1 MPLLPAQNKIQI
13 LDFKCKLPADLI
25 ADVQA
30 YASAIDSDVNYVVSR
45 AIEKLTTDKDFQTW
59 KERNADKLTTPNTIS
74 GKQKRG
80 PKPKPNAAAA

>member
-30 YASAIDSDVNYVVSR
+30 YATAIDSDISYVVSR
-45 AIEKLTTDKDFQTW
+45 AIEKLTADKDFQTW
-59 KERNADKLTTPNTIS
+59 KEKNADKLS
-74 GKQKRG
+74 GPQAVGPKQKRG
-80 PKPKPNAAAA
+80 PKPKPSTAAA